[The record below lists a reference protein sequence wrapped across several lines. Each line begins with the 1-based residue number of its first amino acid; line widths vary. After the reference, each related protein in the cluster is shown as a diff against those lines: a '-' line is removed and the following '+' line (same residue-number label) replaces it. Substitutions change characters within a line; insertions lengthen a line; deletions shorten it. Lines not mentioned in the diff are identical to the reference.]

1 MEKNICIITY
11 QFSVVVKGLEKELIN
26 LGYEVSMVG
35 DNLED
40 IQAFTTVSDLFL
52 LYMSDDVTDHADV
65 VRNLLHICDTITDAG
80 KRLIIIG
87 AEKARDSLYREVPPM
102 IDYPWVER
110 PVEMRVLKQEINR
123 ELCRIEEINRRMKIL
138 IVDDDPTYAAM
149 VKQWLIADYEVDAV
163 NDGMATITYLMQNK
177 VDLILLDYEMPVVDG
192 SQVLEMLQSHPQT
205 SKIPVIF
212 LTGVKSKKSV
222 EKVVKLHPEGY
233 ILKSITRDQLV
244 ATLEDFFRSGVINT
258 LFY

>member
-1 MEKNICIITY
+1 
-11 QFSVVVKGLEKELIN
+11 
-26 LGYEVSMVG
+26 MVG

-40 IQAFTTVSDLFL
+40 IRAFTTVSDLFL

-87 AEKARDSLYREVPPM
+87 AEK
-102 IDYPWVER
+102 
-110 PVEMRVLKQEINR
+110 
-123 ELCRIEEINRRMKIL
+123 
-138 IVDDDPTYAAM
+138 
-149 VKQWLIADYEVDAV
+149 
-163 NDGMATITYLMQNK
+163 
-177 VDLILLDYEMPVVDG
+177 
-192 SQVLEMLQSHPQT
+192 
-205 SKIPVIF
+205 
-212 LTGVKSKKSV
+212 
-222 EKVVKLHPEGY
+222 VVKLHPEGY